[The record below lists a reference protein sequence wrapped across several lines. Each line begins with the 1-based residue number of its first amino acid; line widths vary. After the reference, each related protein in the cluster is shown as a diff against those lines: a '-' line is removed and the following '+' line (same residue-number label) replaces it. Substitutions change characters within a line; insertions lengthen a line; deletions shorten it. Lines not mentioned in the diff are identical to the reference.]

1 MYCPNEMRI
10 NKAREVA
17 IPRNKDLFCRV
28 GRRDSIP
35 MPSEESMPM
44 NMSKIDQLLYMDS
57 QLGEQAAQQ
66 RRQSEAETTRNNE
79 DNV

>member
-1 MYCPNEMRI
+1 MFCPKEMRI

-35 MPSEESMPM
+35 MSSEQDIPM
-44 NMSKIDQLLYMDS
+44 NMSKIDQLLYMDA
-57 QLGEQAAQQ
+57 QLGDQAAQQ
-66 RRQSEAETTRNNE
+66 RRQSEAETIR
-79 DNV
+79 DNDDKD